1 MINLYKSSEDT
12 ICELA
17 FDEIDK
23 GCWVELINPSS
34 DELALITE
42 KTGVYLD
49 FLTAA
54 LDDEERSRIEVEQD
68 QLLILI
74 DIPLLRSNKDYDT
87 LPLGIII
94 TTDYIITV
102 CLEVN
107 AVLAD
112 FSTHNARSFCTFK
125 KTRFLFQI
133 LYKSALLYL

>member
-54 LDDEERSRIEVEQD
+54 LDDEER
-68 QLLILI
+68 
-74 DIPLLRSNKDYDT
+74 LR
-87 LPLGIII
+87 
-94 TTDYIITV
+94 
-102 CLEVN
+102 
-107 AVLAD
+107 
-112 FSTHNARSFCTFK
+112 
-125 KTRFLFQI
+125 
-133 LYKSALLYL
+133 